1 MSKLVGEGVLLV
13 WLDLDE
19 ERQNEL
25 DRWYVDEHF
34 PERISEVGYLRAR
47 RYRAIAGSPT
57 YMSIMEAQTPAA
69 LLSEGYRRVTA
80 NPSARTRQMR
90 GAFKRAV
97 RSTHRVAASHSRAS
111 GGIMVCTQLRFADQP
126 QRDAFGRWAQARL
139 DGWMRAQPD
148 VLAAHALAL
157 APEVREE
164 MDQLR
169 PTGKQDEWADG
180 VLLIELGR
188 DTDFEGDLRRALSAE
203 SLSEAGVAVGTVSS
217 SIYELMFAV
226 GAGER

>member
-1 MSKLVGEGVLLV
+1 MSKLLGEGVLLV

-34 PERISEVGYLRAR
+34 PERIVEVGYLRAR
-47 RYRAIAGSPT
+47 RYRAITGSPA
-57 YMSIMEAQTPAA
+57 YMSVMEAQTPAA

-80 NPSARTRQMR
+80 NPSERSRQMR
-90 GAFKRAV
+90 GAFKRSV

-111 GGIMVCTQLRFADQP
+111 GGFMVCTHLRFDEQAS
-126 QRDAFGRWAQARL
+126 REAFAPWAQTQL
-139 DGWMRAQPD
+139 KGWMQAHPD

-157 APEVREE
+157 AREVREE

-180 VLLIELGR
+180 ILLVELGR
-188 DTDFEGDLRRALSAE
+188 DTDFERGLRTALSVE
-203 SLSEAGVAVGTVSS
+203 SLAEAGVTVGAVSS
-217 SIYELMFAV
+217 SIYELMFEVRAS
-226 GAGER
+226 ER